1 MPTKYYLILSKTIGV
16 QWLTNWIQWHDFNY
30 HSKVYFSLFEL
41 ESLLLNC
48 PLWNCGGWSQ
58 AEVQAWCCHQPA
70 QLDWCQLAI
79 ISPADPINSLLKL
92 SFHSPVHAYTLEN
105 SRWPQPRP
113 EALVSEAGN
122 IKAGWRTTDGEEAV
136 RAPADPPTISS
147 DHTNLS
153 KPPLSWSERCWF
165 LNSPSLIITLKF
177 LPFYEIIKFCTT
189 AAGKKFVKITPLS
202 GIVWNC
208 MIHFVFSIY
217 SQEIIA

>member
-48 PLWNCGGWSQ
+48 PLWNCRGWSQ

-79 ISPADPINSLLKL
+79 ISRPTDLINSYWSYLFTLLSTLTLWKI
-92 SFHSPVHAYTLEN
+92 HAGLNRDQRRLYRRQAILRQDGGRRTEKRQLGLP
-105 SRWPQPRP
+105 RFPQPS
-113 EALVSEAGN
+113 A
-122 IKAGWRTTDGEEAV
+122 
-136 RAPADPPTISS
+136 PTIQTCLSHHFLGLGDVGFLIHHPSS
-147 DHTNLS
+147 S
-153 KPPLSWSERCWF
+153 V
-165 LNSPSLIITLKF
+165 LNPCL
-177 LPFYEIIKFCTT
+177 FYEMIKFCTT
-189 AAGKKFVKITPLS
+189 SAGKKFVKITPLS

-208 MIHFVFSIY
+208 MIHFVF
-217 SQEIIA
+217 